1 MLPVRI
7 AAKEVVHYCVKNEC
21 NTSNRVAVEPGAV
34 ACFFPSFYRK
44 ISTKESLVEKP
55 FRKILVIKM
64 RFHGDMLLTTPVIST
79 LKCRYPDAK
88 VDVLLYEETMPILS
102 ENPEI
107 NALYGIK
114 NKKAKASEKIANF
127 VSLIR
132 TLRAN
137 RYDLVVNMA
146 DQWMVAVLVR
156 LLNVPM
162 SISQDYHHR
171 QSTFWR
177 HSFTHLAP
185 LKGGNVVES
194 NLSVL
199 APLGFD
205 TVIAK
210 TTMSYQP
217 ACWERVRGELE
228 KAGVSERYVV
238 IQPTARQI
246 FKCWENQKFS
256 QVIDA
261 LHERGVDVVL
271 TSGPGAEDLACVN
284 EIAQGCQRPPVTT
297 LAGKMT
303 FPELGA
309 LIDHAALFIGVD
321 SAPGHIAAAVNT
333 PLICLFGATDHLFWR
348 PWSDNMIQFW
358 AGDYRPMPP
367 REQRDRNEMYLAVI
381 PAEDVIAAIDK
392 MMPAGQAES
401 VIGEAL

>member
-1 MLPVRI
+1 M
-7 AAKEVVHYCVKNEC
+7 
-21 NTSNRVAVEPGAV
+21 
-34 ACFFPSFYRK
+34 
-44 ISTKESLVEKP
+44 EKP
-55 FRKILVIKM
+55 FRKILLIKM

-79 LKCRYPDAK
+79 LKQHYPDAEI
-88 VDVLLYEETMPILS
+88 DVLLYQDTIPILS

-107 NALYGIK
+107 HALYGIK
-114 NKKAKASEKIANF
+114 NKKAQAAEKITNF
-127 VSLIR
+127 VSLIKE
-132 TLRAN
+132 LRSN
-137 RYDLVVNMA
+137 QYDLVINMA

-171 QSTFWR
+171 QSRFWR

-185 LKGGNVVES
+185 LKGENVVES

-199 APLGFD
+199 ASLGLH
-205 TVIAK
+205 TCVAE
-210 TTMSYQP
+210 TTMSYHP
-217 ACWERVRGELE
+217 ACWERVRAQLDKTSVGEN
-228 KAGVSERYVV
+228 YVV

-261 LHERGVDVVL
+261 LHERGTEVIL
-271 TSGPGAEDLACVN
+271 TSGPGAEDLACVTA
-284 EIAQGCQRPPVTT
+284 IAQGCKKPPVTS
-297 LAGKMT
+297 LAGQLT

-309 LIDHAALFIGVD
+309 LIDHAILFIGVD
-321 SAPGHIAAAVNT
+321 SAPGHIAAAVKT
-333 PLICLFGATDHLFWR
+333 PLICLFGATDHKFWR

-367 REQRDRNEMYLAVI
+367 RAERDRNEMYLSVI

-392 MMPAGQAES
+392 ILSASHAEP
-401 VIGEAL
+401 VIGEEI